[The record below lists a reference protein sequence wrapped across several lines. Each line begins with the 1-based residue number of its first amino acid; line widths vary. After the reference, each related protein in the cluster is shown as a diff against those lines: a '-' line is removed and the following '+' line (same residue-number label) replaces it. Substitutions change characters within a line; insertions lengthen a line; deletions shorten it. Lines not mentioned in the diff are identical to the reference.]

1 MIFGGEK
8 KFCQLLVAT
17 TEGPFTTVCLI
28 MRLVRWQEAYYNIE
42 NSASVW
48 IFETFFETPPL
59 SGFFKISRFTK
70 DSPN

>member
-8 KFCQLLVAT
+8 KFFQRLVAT

-28 MRLVRWQEAYYNIE
+28 TRPARWQEAYTSIE

-48 IFETFFETPPL
+48 IFENFFETPPP
-59 SGFFKISRFTK
+59 SGFLKILRFTK